1 MNLKLADAALAA
13 YEKQLDDADNA
24 RLAFF
29 RAIWD
34 VRERI
39 AAEHAP
45 RAHVMPAA
53 DDLRAWAAEGAPVLH
68 RAPLA
73 IDAAVLADACGAVA
87 ACIAEKGGF
96 APEATTALSSF
107 DWAAAIDGSPLEVAG
122 SNPSAYVD
130 AFAQRLLADGADEAA
145 ASVIVSAVFYA
156 LRALV
161 EPSAEAL
168 QRALEDAGADEGHPL
183 ECPVCGAPA
192 TAARV
197 GVTKKSDGRAKTLWC
212 AQCGCTWAFERVRCA
227 RCGTRNQGHLHY
239 FNVEGDDSHRIA
251 TCDECGGY
259 MRTVFQDDA
268 LVPFSFDVEDVVMAR
283 LDSIALNQLAAQE
296 QADAA
301 QR

>member
-1 MNLKLADAALAA
+1 MNLRLADAALAA
-13 YEKQLDDADNA
+13 YREQLDDADNA

-29 RAIWD
+29 RAIWE
-34 VRERI
+34 VQERI
-39 AAEHAP
+39 AADYAP
-45 RAHVMPAA
+45 AAHVMPGA
-53 DDLRAWAAEGAPVLH
+53 DDLRAWAGEGSPVLH
-68 RAPLA
+68 RAPLS
-73 IDAAVLADACGAVA
+73 IDAAALSDACGRIA
-87 ACIAEKGGF
+87 ACVIEKGGF
-96 APEATTALSSF
+96 APEATAVLSTL
-107 DWAAAIDGSPLEVAG
+107 DWAAAVETSPLEVAG
-122 SNPSAYVD
+122 SNPAAYVD
-130 AFAQRLLADGADEAA
+130 AFAQKMLADGMDEAA
-145 ASVIVSAVFYA
+145 AIVAASAVSLA

-161 EPSAEAL
+161 EPAAAAL

-192 TAARV
+192 AAARV
-197 GVTKKSDGRAKTLWC
+197 GVTKKNDGRAKTLWC
-212 AQCGCTWAFERVRCA
+212 AQCGSTWAFERVRCA

-268 LVPFSFDVEDVVMAR
+268 LAPFSFDVEDVVMAR
-283 LDSIALNQLAAQE
+283 LDSIAMNQLAAQA